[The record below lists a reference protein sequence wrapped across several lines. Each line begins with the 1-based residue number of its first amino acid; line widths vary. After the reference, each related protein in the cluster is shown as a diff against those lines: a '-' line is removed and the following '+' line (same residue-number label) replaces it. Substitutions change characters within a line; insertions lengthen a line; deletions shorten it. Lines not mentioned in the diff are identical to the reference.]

1 LGDVSDFNTCP
12 ETITRTYQISDESG
26 NSATCV
32 QTIVIDDT
40 TGPTLTCPAS
50 PQVRA
55 LGQNETEYTA
65 IGGEFDPVVLSDN
78 CGAPMAVNNLN
89 GTGTLDGYVF
99 PIGDTEVI
107 WTATDACGNMVTCS
121 FTVSVIAYPCVEI
134 QAWVYLEGAAI
145 STDGSP
151 NYTLPMRTSLNDL
164 QILPGQ

>member
-1 LGDVSDFNTCP
+1 
-12 ETITRTYQISDESG
+12 
-26 NSATCV
+26 
-32 QTIVIDDT
+32 
-40 TGPTLTCPAS
+40 
-50 PQVRA
+50 
-55 LGQNETEYTA
+55 
-65 IGGEFDPVVLSDN
+65 EFDPVVLSDN

-121 FTVSVIAYPCVEI
+121 VTVFVIADPGGEI

-164 QILPGQ
+164 QILPGQAYGDPFLGVHYTPPGQPYSGSPWFYPGTEGDGFDSG